1 MSSPYIKIG
10 LACALFATLLGITFY
25 ATMPG
30 EPANDYRYNGLSQST
45 LPPPPPAAPLVEEEV
60 AFSAVE
66 EMPLFPGCEDISDYE
81 KRKSCADQKLM
92 HYVYA
97 NVKYPKEAIEEGK
110 HGMAVINFEINYK
123 GEVFGAKIVRDPG
136 AGMGEEALRV
146 VKGMIADGIRWTP
159 GRSQGKPVTVQF
171 NLPVKFKL
179 E

>member
-10 LACALFATLLGITFY
+10 LVCALFATLLGITFY
-25 ATMPG
+25 ATIPG
-30 EPANDYRYNGLSQST
+30 EPANHYRDNGLSQSA
-45 LPPPPPAAPLVEEEV
+45 LPAPPPPPPAPLV
-60 AFSAVE
+60 VE